1 MKKKW
6 IAALLAAAMCGMGAA
21 PAGAAALVD
30 VDAASTDTA
39 EAAELDLSGTRATV
53 TDKQDGRITVKS
65 DRAGTVTVLLGEDTI
80 IMDTQTGLPAGEDS
94 IKTGDEVCL
103 YCGDIVGL
111 SNPPQVNAK
120 AVLVNLT
127 DEHAPANLLTAE
139 TVTRNADGTLTV
151 QAQSGSLMLNIAKNA
166 QVTPFGTKN
175 IAKLDDIRMGTRF
188 FAWYDVVLESYPM
201 QAGTDKVVLLPQAE
215 DPFTIV
221 MFGDIAI
228 GEGRMVDGVAMLPL
242 RKAAENLGYTVT
254 WNNKDR
260 SVHLTNGKV
269 QTTVTIGT
277 DEYFRATALPDADGM
292 SKPSPLGAA
301 PYLDAGRTWVPAE
314 LFSLLGELTELRGDA
329 LYLGTPPTMSGGAMD

>member
-6 IAALLAAAMCGMGAA
+6 IAALLAAAMCGMSAA
-21 PAGAAALVD
+21 PAGAALVD

-39 EAAELDLSGTRATV
+39 EVAELDLSGTRATV
-53 TDKQDGRITVKS
+53 TDKQEGRITVKS

-111 SNPPQVNAK
+111 SNPPQVNAR

-166 QVTPFGTKN
+166 QVTPFSTKN
-175 IAKLDDIRMGTRF
+175 IVTLDDIRMGTRF
-188 FAWYDVVLESYPM
+188 FAWYDIVLESYPM
-201 QAGTDKVVLLPQAE
+201 QAGTDKVVLLPQTE

-228 GEGRMVDGVAMLPL
+228 GEGRMVNGVAMLPL
-242 RKAAENLGYTVT
+242 RKAAEQLGYTVT

-260 SVHLTNGKV
+260 SAHLTNGKV
-269 QTTVTIGT
+269 QTTVTIGE
-277 DEYFRATALPDADGM
+277 DEYFRATAMPDADGM

-314 LFSLLGELTELRGDA
+314 LFRLLGELTELRGET
-329 LYLGTPPTMSGGAMD
+329 LYLGAPPTMSGGAMD

>member
-6 IAALLAAAMCGMGAA
+6 IAALLAAAMCSMSAA
-21 PAGAAALVD
+21 PAGAALVD

-39 EAAELDLSGTRATV
+39 EIAELDLSGARATV
-53 TDKQDGRITVKS
+53 IDKLDGEITVKS
-65 DRAGTVTVLLGEDTI
+65 DRAGTVVVHLSGDTV

-103 YCGDIVGL
+103 YCGDIMGL
-111 SNPPQVNAK
+111 SEPPQVYAE

-127 DEHAPANLLTAE
+127 DEHAPANLLAAE
-139 TVTRNADGTLTV
+139 TVTRNTDGSLTV
-151 QAQSGSLMLNIAKNA
+151 QAQDGSLMLNIAKNA

-175 IAKLDDIRMGTRF
+175 IAKLDDIRMGTKF

-201 QAGTDKVVLLPQAE
+201 QASTDKVVLLPQTE

-221 MFGDIAI
+221 MLGDIAI

-242 RKAAENLGYTVT
+242 RKAAEQLGYTVT

-260 SVHLTNGKV
+260 SAHLTNGKV
-269 QTTVTIGT
+269 QTTVIIGA
-277 DEYFRATALPDADGM
+277 DEYFCATALPDADGM
-292 SKPSPLGAA
+292 SRPSLLGAA

-314 LFSLLGELTELRGDA
+314 LFRLLGELTELRGNA
-329 LYLGTPPTMSGGAMD
+329 LYLGTPPTMPGGVMD